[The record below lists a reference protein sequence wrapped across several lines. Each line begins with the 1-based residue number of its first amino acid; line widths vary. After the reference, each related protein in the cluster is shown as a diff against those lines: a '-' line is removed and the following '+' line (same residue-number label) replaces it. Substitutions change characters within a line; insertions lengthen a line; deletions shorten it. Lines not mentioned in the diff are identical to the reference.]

1 MVESLAVV
9 TVADKSVTTAE
20 TAARIDHRTVGCQF
34 VVNQLVP
41 ILDRIRVSIDGTIG
55 VRIVVEVQ
63 SHSLSHPRSRC
74 RRPAQAVLHQ
84 GSIAAIDHQLS
95 YSLGTGGSF
104 VCGTVGGLHLRP
116 VEGNGRK
123 VFRRVGI
130 TSFPGV
136 TRHYRGGRLR
146 PLVIIHD
153 LSASR
158 SRAARITIFSVYFRT
173 ERVVDVPFF
182 GRTALVPFRIN
193 EWCDGLMGFY
203 FGAFRQSLFIGSL

>member
-9 TVADKSVTTAE
+9 TVADERVTTAE

-34 VVNQLVP
+34 TINQLVP
-41 ILDRIRVSIDGTIG
+41 ILDRIGVSVDCTIG
-55 VRIVVEVQ
+55 VRIVVEVE

-74 RRPAQAVLHQ
+74 RRPAQSVLHQ
-84 GSIAAIDHQLS
+84 GSIAAINHQLCH
-95 YSLGTGGSF
+95 SLGSGGSF
-104 VCGTVGGLHLRP
+104 VGGTVGGFHLRP
-116 VEGNGRK
+116 VEGNSRK

-130 TSFPGV
+130 ASFPGV
-136 TRHYRGGRLR
+136 ARHYRGGFLG

-173 ERVVDVPFF
+173 ECVVDVPLFR
-182 GRTALVPFRIN
+182 RTALVPFRIN
-193 EWCDGLMGFY
+193 EWRDGLMGFY
-203 FGAFRQSLFIGSL
+203 FGAFRQSLFIGNL